1 MSNPNEGAAWPIA
14 DAAMTQVC
22 RIPFSLLASHRLTE
36 MYRKSWTSSSL
47 PATTASSRRVLT
59 RLPSLCLVEPPRSVL
74 YLHKTLSCITTQRTD
89 ESDPIGCRPCRR
101 HDAPGH
107 SPAHPSPVR
116 GQEHPLRLRP
126 LQGRPWPCLRCLPR
140 CHCCCHHVQ
149 RGFRSDGPDP
159 RSQGQG
165 RETGHLE
172 HLASGF
178 EMGSSSAYLL
188 Q

>member
-89 ESDPIGCRPCRR
+89 ESD
-101 HDAPGH
+101 
-107 SPAHPSPVR
+107 SY
-116 GQEHPLRLRP
+116 RLSSLPPTR
-126 LQGRPWPCLRCLPR
+126 RPWPFSCTSLSCPR
-140 CHCCCHHVQ
+140 T
-149 RGFRSDGPDP
+149 RTPPTFTSPP
-159 RSQGQG
+159 RSP
-165 RETGHLE
+165 
-172 HLASGF
+172 LAALAVSPAL
-178 EMGSSSAYLL
+178 SLL
-188 Q
+188 LPSRPTRLPI